1 MSAISSSSASIA
13 PRPMTAAD
21 KTAFRLP
28 ASLGALAA
36 RFGGEIAGDGAAAV
50 RVRAVAALHCA
61 GAGDLTFFDDSRFD
75 GALARTRAAAVL
87 LPPAHATATAL
98 PRWICDEPRAAL
110 VELLEAAYAPA
121 PAKPGVAAGARI
133 ADGARVHESASIG
146 ANAVVEEDAEIAA
159 AAVLQSGAVVGRGA
173 RIGARTVVG
182 ANAVVCAGVV
192 VGVDCVLH
200 GGAVV
205 GGDGFGY
212 YRGGAVARKIPQ
224 IGRVIVGDR
233 VEIGA
238 NTAIDRGALGDTTIG
253 DDAKIDN
260 LVQIG
265 HNVEIG
271 AGAVICGC
279 VGIAGSAVVGK
290 GATIAGA
297 ASIGGHVRIGDFAV
311 IGATSAVTADVP
323 PGAVFASVWP
333 AMPARVWR
341 RLVARLRR
349 LALAAESKS
358 NHPAK
363 K

>member
-1 MSAISSSSASIA
+1 MSANSSSSASIA

-121 PAKPGVAAGARI
+121 PAKPGVAAGARV

-159 AAVLQSGAVVGRGA
+159 AAVLAKRRRHRSRRTRRRAHGRRRERRRVRGRG
-173 RIGARTVVG
+173 RR
-182 ANAVVCAGVV
+182 
-192 VGVDCVLH
+192 
-200 GGAVV
+200 
-205 GGDGFGY
+205 
-212 YRGGAVARKIPQ
+212 
-224 IGRVIVGDR
+224 
-233 VEIGA
+233 
-238 NTAIDRGALGDTTIG
+238 
-253 DDAKIDN
+253 
-260 LVQIG
+260 
-265 HNVEIG
+265 
-271 AGAVICGC
+271 
-279 VGIAGSAVVGK
+279 
-290 GATIAGA
+290 
-297 ASIGGHVRIGDFAV
+297 
-311 IGATSAVTADVP
+311 
-323 PGAVFASVWP
+323 
-333 AMPARVWR
+333 R
-341 RLVARLRR
+341 RLRFARRRGRGRRRLRLLSR
-349 LALAAESKS
+349 RARSRAKSRKSAA
-358 NHPAK
+358 
-363 K
+363 